1 MTGIERR
8 QFLSEVVLRR
18 EQVADFTRYPFDI
31 PAVAR
36 LETLALHPQ
45 VTFFVGENGAGK
57 STLLEAIAV
66 AFGLNPEGGSKHFT
80 FSTKDSHSG
89 LHQYL
94 LLRKG
99 VRYPRD
105 TYFLRAESFYN
116 VATTIDTLHVKA
128 GYGNQSLHEQSHGEA
143 FMTLFLTRLTGGFY
157 LFDEP
162 EAALSPMRQ
171 LSLISRLHQLAA
183 QGSQFIIATHS
194 PLLLAY
200 PNAWIYQFGAEGIQ
214 RVAYE
219 ETEHFITTK
228 YFINNYTGMLRELML
243 PET

>member
-1 MTGIERR
+1 MGTLERQ
-8 QFLSEVVLRR
+8 QFLSEIVLRR
-18 EQVADFTRYPFDI
+18 ELVSDFTRYPFDI

-36 LETLALHPQ
+36 LETLALHPRA
-45 VTFFVGENGAGK
+45 TFFVGENGAGK

-80 FSTKDSHSG
+80 FSTRDSHAD
-89 LHQYL
+89 LHRYL

-116 VATTIDTLHVKA
+116 VATTVDALDVKE
-128 GYGNQSLHEQSHGEA
+128 GYGFSSLHEKSHGEA
-143 FMTLFLTRLTGGFY
+143 FMTLFMTRFKGRGLY
-157 LFDEP
+157 LLDEP
-162 EAALSPMRQ
+162 EAALSPTRQ
-171 LSLISRLHQLAA
+171 LSLISRLHELVS
-183 QGSQFIIATHS
+183 QGSQFVVATHS

-200 PNAWIYQFGAEGIQ
+200 PDAWIYLFDEKGIR

-219 ETEHFITTK
+219 ETEHFIATK
-228 YFINNYTGMLRELML
+228 YFLNNYARMLEELMR
-243 PET
+243 P